1 MNSKMETIRQFCALR
16 SESISMQLANGETT
30 SNMSYVDASALTL
43 SDIGPM
49 GGKGGFGGGMPDMG
63 DRGSFGGR
71 ESSDGTTTTK
81 PNADVNASSGLNL
94 QGTSASTSES
104 VPQNGEMLT
113 MPGGF
118 VGQMPNM
125 GEIPEGF
132 DPTQMPEDFDPP
144 KNARWQLG
152 F

>member
-1 MNSKMETIRQFCALR
+1 
-16 SESISMQLANGETT
+16 
-30 SNMSYVDASALTL
+30 
-43 SDIGPM
+43 
-49 GGKGGFGGGMPDMG
+49 MG

-144 KNARWQLG
+144 QKMPGGSWGFNMNGMGNAASSSTNLIWLAVSVLVLG
-152 F
+152 VGLIVVKLYKKY